1 MKKFLVSLVM
11 LVVTT
16 LGAHAQFEKDVW
28 YVNASLT
35 GLDLS
40 HSKYEGT
47 NFGFTLGGG
56 AFVADNFAVL
66 LNFKG
71 QYVEHGT
78 DETSIG
84 AQGRYYL
91 SSCGVYG
98 GLGAKEIHNKKGL
111 KKSQKILDYM
121 GSTELA
127 ANLFRATQTE
137 EKLRRDNIKG
147 KQGANQTHYYVGK
160 KVRETIKELGGTMP
174 EDLPTPKSSIKEIEQ
189 KSQKTIT
196 KKKDFLGG
204 ILQWQQT
211 D

>member
-66 LNFKG
+66 KPLPRSGREPAFK
-71 QYVEHGT
+71 
-78 DETSIG
+78 IP
-84 AQGRYYL
+84 L
-91 SSCGVYG
+91 SRP
-98 GLGAKEIHNKKGL
+98 A
-111 KKSQKILDYM
+111 
-121 GSTELA
+121 
-127 ANLFRATQTE
+127 
-137 EKLRRDNIKG
+137 
-147 KQGANQTHYYVGK
+147 
-160 KVRETIKELGGTMP
+160 
-174 EDLPTPKSSIKEIEQ
+174 
-189 KSQKTIT
+189 
-196 KKKDFLGG
+196 
-204 ILQWQQT
+204 
-211 D
+211 

>member
-56 AFVADNFAVL
+56 AFVADNFAIL

-71 QYVEHGT
+71 QVLEHK
-78 DETSIG
+78 DVII
-84 AQGRYYL
+84 YL
-91 SSCGVYG
+91 VVGYMADLEWLTNIFLMG
-98 GLGAKEIHNKKGL
+98 IIRR
-111 KKSQKILDYM
+111 ILF
-121 GSTELA
+121 A
-127 ANLFRATQTE
+127 
-137 EKLRRDNIKG
+137 
-147 KQGANQTHYYVGK
+147 
-160 KVRETIKELGGTMP
+160 
-174 EDLPTPKSSIKEIEQ
+174 
-189 KSQKTIT
+189 
-196 KKKDFLGG
+196 
-204 ILQWQQT
+204 
-211 D
+211 

>member
-66 LNFKG
+66 LNFKDSMWNME
-71 QYVEHGT
+71 QMRLVLARRDAIIYPAVEYTVDLEWLTNIFLVG
-78 DETSIG
+78 II
-84 AQGRYYL
+84 R
-91 SSCGVYG
+91 
-98 GLGAKEIHNKKGL
+98 
-111 KKSQKILDYM
+111 KILF
-121 GSTELA
+121 A
-127 ANLFRATQTE
+127 
-137 EKLRRDNIKG
+137 
-147 KQGANQTHYYVGK
+147 
-160 KVRETIKELGGTMP
+160 
-174 EDLPTPKSSIKEIEQ
+174 
-189 KSQKTIT
+189 
-196 KKKDFLGG
+196 
-204 ILQWQQT
+204 
-211 D
+211 

>member
-71 QYVEHGT
+71 QYVEHGLARRDAIIYPAVEYT
-78 DETSIG
+78 VDLEWLTNIFLVG
-84 AQGRYYL
+84 IIR
-91 SSCGVYG
+91 
-98 GLGAKEIHNKKGL
+98 
-111 KKSQKILDYM
+111 KILF
-121 GSTELA
+121 A
-127 ANLFRATQTE
+127 
-137 EKLRRDNIKG
+137 
-147 KQGANQTHYYVGK
+147 
-160 KVRETIKELGGTMP
+160 
-174 EDLPTPKSSIKEIEQ
+174 
-189 KSQKTIT
+189 
-196 KKKDFLGG
+196 
-204 ILQWQQT
+204 
-211 D
+211 

>member
-71 QYVEHGT
+71 QYVE
-78 DETSIG
+78 
-84 AQGRYYL
+84 QMRL
-91 SSCGVYG
+91 V
-98 GLGAKEIHNKKGL
+98 
-111 KKSQKILDYM
+111 
-121 GSTELA
+121 LA
-127 ANLFRATQTE
+127 
-137 EKLRRDNIKG
+137 RRDAIIYL
-147 KQGANQTHYYVGK
+147 AVEYTV
-160 KVRETIKELGGTMP
+160 
-174 EDLPTPKSSIKEIEQ
+174 D
-189 KSQKTIT
+189 
-196 KKKDFLGG
+196 
-204 ILQWQQT
+204 
-211 D
+211 